1 MEARDE
7 AELDGCGES
16 RKRKAEPG
24 SGFPELGAPKGRT
37 DLTGGGSEADGRWS
51 YTGRTTRDG
60 AAEEILEGERKARS
74 VIQVNQATDAP
85 AIRGN
90 TSGSTPKGEKDVD
103 GAGKPNERL
112 PRMVKR

>member
-37 DLTGGGSEADGRWS
+37 DLTGGGSETDGRWS

-60 AAEEILEGERKARS
+60 DAQEILEGERKARS
-74 VIQVNQATDAP
+74 GTQVSSETNPP

-90 TSGSTPKGEKDVD
+90 TPRSTPKGEKDVG

-112 PRMVKR
+112 PRMVRR